1 MTATHEVT
9 NQPPPLAGY
18 DASDDPALLDALR
31 REGAAWAEPRLRELG
46 RLAGA
51 EQAQENGRLAN
62 DNPPKLRTH
71 DRYGH
76 RVDEVEFHPAWHD
89 LMTTAVG
96 HGLHA
101 APWRDGQPG
110 AHVARAAGVYVWGQ
124 AEAGH
129 LCPVSMTYA
138 IVPALRH
145 APELAKQF
153 EPLLAAPRYD
163 FGLRP
168 PLTKEGLLAGMSMTE
183 KQGGSDVRANTT
195 TAAPQADGTHRI
207 TGHKWFTSAPMG
219 DLFMVLAQ
227 TPGTGLSCFLLPRVL
242 PDGTRNGMRLM
253 RLKDKLGNRS
263 NASAE
268 VEYEDATA
276 WLVGDEGRGV
286 RTIIE
291 MVNSTR
297 LDCVLAA
304 ATGMRLG
311 VIHAAH
317 HAAYRTVFGRPLKDQ
332 PLMANVLA
340 DLAVESEA
348 ATTVAMRLAGA
359 TDRAA
364 RGDEHEAA
372 FRRLALAVTK
382 YWVCKQAPGHAAEA
396 LECLGGNGY
405 VEESGMP
412 RLYREA
418 PLGSIWEGS
427 GNVAALDALRALTRQ
442 PESAEAFFAELELAA
457 GADRRL
463 DDAVTRLRKDAAD
476 PSEQAARRLAEA
488 MAVTLQAA
496 LLVRHGHPAVADA
509 FAATRLA
516 GDRGHAYGTLPAGVR
531 TSDIIA
537 RATAL
542 YPERG
547 RRDSDSDHRRLDV
560 VVDPRGGQ
568 QAVRAAFVHRDSRLG
583 RQVMAAPAD
592 EVVLQGT
599 AHPVIGHHAGLQA
612 EAARSELGG
621 KERTELNGAA
631 VDVVRADGLAEVA
644 VGRERAHDRLGVTGR
659 ERGQVAADDVT
670 GAGLVRVEDRRPEV
684 MPAVD
689 RPLAA
694 IRPEYDRPIGRKL
707 GDDRDRPGQVLP
719 VAVQVGEQFD
729 HGPRGDAGRGHRLNV
744 RVALG
749 QPGLVVADELPQL
762 PVPAD
767 LSCLG
772 VVDHHLT
779 RPYSLQNVRVALA
792 QRGEVLPDRISL
804 TRGASLYACQRRG
817 VGELRKPRHR
827 DSLAL
832 RCCLYPHHYP
842 RHGPDGSPTPGCT
855 R

>member
-31 REGAAWAEPRLRELG
+31 REGAAWTEPRLRELG

-51 EQAQENGRLAN
+51 EQARENGRLAN

-195 TAAPQADGTHRI
+195 AATPQADGSYRI

-276 WLVGDEGRGV
+276 WLVGEEGRGV

-297 LDCVLAA
+297 LDCALAA

-317 HAAYRTVFGRPLKDQ
+317 HAAHRTAFGRPLKDQ

-340 DLAVESEA
+340 DLTVESEA

-364 RGDEHEAA
+364 RGDESEAA

-463 DDAVTRLRKDAAD
+463 DDAITRLRKDAAD

-531 TSDIIA
+531 TPDIIA
-537 RATAL
+537 RAT
-542 YPERG
+542 
-547 RRDSDSDHRRLDV
+547 
-560 VVDPRGGQ
+560 
-568 QAVRAAFVHRDSRLG
+568 
-583 RQVMAAPAD
+583 PA
-592 EVVLQGT
+592 
-599 AHPVIGHHAGLQA
+599 
-612 EAARSELGG
+612 S
-621 KERTELNGAA
+621 
-631 VDVVRADGLAEVA
+631 
-644 VGRERAHDRLGVTGR
+644 
-659 ERGQVAADDVT
+659 
-670 GAGLVRVEDRRPEV
+670 
-684 MPAVD
+684 
-689 RPLAA
+689 
-694 IRPEYDRPIGRKL
+694 
-707 GDDRDRPGQVLP
+707 
-719 VAVQVGEQFD
+719 
-729 HGPRGDAGRGHRLNV
+729 
-744 RVALG
+744 
-749 QPGLVVADELPQL
+749 
-762 PVPAD
+762 
-767 LSCLG
+767 
-772 VVDHHLT
+772 
-779 RPYSLQNVRVALA
+779 
-792 QRGEVLPDRISL
+792 
-804 TRGASLYACQRRG
+804 
-817 VGELRKPRHR
+817 
-827 DSLAL
+827 
-832 RCCLYPHHYP
+832 
-842 RHGPDGSPTPGCT
+842 
-855 R
+855 